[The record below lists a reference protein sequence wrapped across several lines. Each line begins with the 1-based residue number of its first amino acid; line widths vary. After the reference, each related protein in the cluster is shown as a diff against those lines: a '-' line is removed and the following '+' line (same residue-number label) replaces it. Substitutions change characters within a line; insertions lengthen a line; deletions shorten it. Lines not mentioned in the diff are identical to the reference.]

1 MLVKLV
7 WNAFEAAREAFAAG
21 IQQRAPFS
29 APWRIEAVI
38 LPSNHQASIP
48 MKKFLLILA
57 VLGLLAVASNESKAQ
72 SFSITFGGA
81 PEYYESGYYNRGYC
95 NPGYGHRR
103 VYYRP
108 SYYRGYYYG
117 GLYRRHH
124 RHHHWHDGD

>member
-1 MLVKLV
+1 M
-7 WNAFEAAREAFAAG
+7 G
-21 IQQRAPFS
+21 TQQRAPVFS
-29 APWRIEAVI
+29 PWRIEAVI
-38 LPSNHQASIP
+38 LPSNHQASTP

-95 NPGYGHRR
+95 NPGYGYQYYHRR
-103 VYYRP
+103 VNYRP

-117 GLYRRHH
+117 GRYRRYH
-124 RHHHWHDGD
+124 RHHHWHDRD

>member
-1 MLVKLV
+1 
-7 WNAFEAAREAFAAG
+7 
-21 IQQRAPFS
+21 
-29 APWRIEAVI
+29 
-38 LPSNHQASIP
+38 
-48 MKKFLLILA
+48 MKKFLLILP

-81 PEYYESGYYNRGYC
+81 PEYYESGYYNSGYC
-95 NPGYGHRR
+95 NPGYGYQYYHRR

-117 GLYRRHH
+117 GPRHH